1 MAKWRE
7 FSFTSND
14 GITPIHVEVWEP
26 EGEITEIL
34 QISHG
39 MVEHIK
45 RYNDFATYMADKGVL
60 VVGND
65 HLGHGRSVVSQDKL
79 GYFCEDNPSKVV
91 VEDLNSI
98 RKIIQN
104 EYPDKPYF
112 LMGHSMGSFIVR
124 NYITRYAKGLA
135 GTIIMGTGLMPNAKV
150 KPGLA
155 LVRLLTMIKGPMHRS
170 NFVNSMV
177 IGSNNKIFKDS
188 PDGDAWITKD
198 REKAKAYYSD
208 PLCTFVFTL
217 NGFRALL
224 ESIIKNNM
232 PKRLEKIPR
241 EMPVLFTSG
250 ADCCLGEFGK
260 GVTKLYNMYK
270 DMGMKDVSIKLYE
283 TDRHEILNE
292 TDRDVVYKDLL
303 DWVKSKSVN

>member
-45 RYNDFATYMADKGVL
+45 RYNDFATYMADHGVL

-91 VEDLNSI
+91 VEDLNQI

-112 LMGHSMGSFIVR
+112 PQYLQS
-124 NYITRYAKGLA
+124 
-135 GTIIMGTGLMPNAKV
+135 
-150 KPGLA
+150 
-155 LVRLLTMIKGPMHRS
+155 
-170 NFVNSMV
+170 
-177 IGSNNKIFKDS
+177 
-188 PDGDAWITKD
+188 
-198 REKAKAYYSD
+198 
-208 PLCTFVFTL
+208 
-217 NGFRALL
+217 
-224 ESIIKNNM
+224 
-232 PKRLEKIPR
+232 
-241 EMPVLFTSG
+241 
-250 ADCCLGEFGK
+250 
-260 GVTKLYNMYK
+260 
-270 DMGMKDVSIKLYE
+270 
-283 TDRHEILNE
+283 
-292 TDRDVVYKDLL
+292 
-303 DWVKSKSVN
+303 

>member
-45 RYNDFATYMADKGVL
+45 RYNDFATYMADHGVL

-91 VEDLNSI
+91 VEDLNQI

-112 LMGHSMGSFIVR
+112 LMGHSMGSFIAR
-124 NYITRYAKGLA
+124 NYITRYAKGLS
-135 GTIIMGTGLMPNAKV
+135 GTIIMGTGKLPNSKV

-155 LVRLLTMIKGPMHRS
+155 LVRLLTMIKGSMYRS
-170 NFVNSMV
+170 NFVNGMV
-177 IGSNNKIFKDS
+177 IGNNNKYFKDS
-188 PDGDAWITKD
+188 PDGEAWITKD
-198 REKAKAYYSD
+198 KEKANKYYSD

-217 NGFRALL
+217 NGFRMLL

-232 PKRLEKIPR
+232 PDRLAKIPR

-260 GVTKLYNMYK
+260 GVTSLCNMYK

-303 DWVKSKSVN
+303 DWVKSKSAN